1 MHGSLPSSSVRIG
14 SKSGSHGCFAS
25 AACGLRRTGAGAC
38 VHVSCTRQTPSMYYS
53 PSPIAC
59 PIAMAP
65 FAQPLRRA
73 QIDLPKMRANGRCTE
88 SASVMSAAFLHA
100 APRLVNCVTLK
111 DWIRMAW
118 TSRASAWMQNRH
130 QLREIAASRRPY
142 HVPNTAIAE
151 QPQRVWNDGTI
162 DCCMFGNDESA
173 ERSRNSSELN
183 LSSASAR

>member
-14 SKSGSHGCFAS
+14 SKSSSHGCFAS
-25 AACGLRRTGAGAC
+25 AACGLRRTGPGAC
-38 VHVSCTRQTPSMYYS
+38 VHVSSARQTPSMYYS
-53 PSPIAC
+53 
-59 PIAMAP
+59 
-65 FAQPLRRA
+65 RRA

-88 SASVMSAAFLHA
+88 SASVMSEALLHA

-118 TSRASAWMQNRH
+118 TSQASAWMQSRH

-142 HVPNTAIAE
+142 HVRSAATAE
-151 QPQRVWNDGTI
+151 QPKRVWNDGTI

-173 ERSRNSSELN
+173 VYSRNSSELK